1 MIKRVHILFLFV
13 SILCSTAYADRGSIP
28 FRPDVKIFEP
38 RQRALIAWNGQEEIL
53 LLSTDLRASQ
63 TTEVL
68 EVIPLPSE
76 PTVKK
81 GDVEV
86 FRRAIA
92 LINKKIRYRLASRS
106 PMWRG
111 KTATRVP
118 AGEVTFHEKIGPHD
132 ISVTRVLDS
141 AGFVRWVET
150 YLKSAGVA
158 NPTIPAPMKQ
168 VVEEYLADKFSWF
181 VFDVVSLDETLKTN
195 DAIQYR
201 FATTSLFYPLR
212 ITRTGEGETAIELL
226 VLTPKLLSGFPG
238 ILIERVQLL
247 HEPIAITSNE
257 LRSLSQEM
265 DDLLGNRDD
274 MKLRIWRI
282 DGKLSSFEQDL
293 IAR

>member
-1 MIKRVHILFLFV
+1 
-13 SILCSTAYADRGSIP
+13 
-28 FRPDVKIFEP
+28 
-38 RQRALIAWNGQEEIL
+38 
-53 LLSTDLRASQ
+53 
-63 TTEVL
+63 
-68 EVIPLPSE
+68 
-76 PTVKK
+76 
-81 GDVEV
+81 
-86 FRRAIA
+86 
-92 LINKKIRYRLASRS
+92 
-106 PMWRG
+106 
-111 KTATRVP
+111 
-118 AGEVTFHEKIGPHD
+118 VTFHEKIGPHD